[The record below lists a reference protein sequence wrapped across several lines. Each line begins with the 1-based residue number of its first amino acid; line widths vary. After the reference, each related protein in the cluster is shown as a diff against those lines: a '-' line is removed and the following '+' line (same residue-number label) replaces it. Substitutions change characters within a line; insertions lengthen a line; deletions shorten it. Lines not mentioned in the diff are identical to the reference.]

1 MSEQMREDFER
12 VMPAPRYVYWD
23 VEHQRYMSSGN
34 PLGCIEYQG
43 KWTGWQASHDAQP
56 TGYTAI
62 DMTTAAADG
71 FRDGAESAQA
81 LRKALSECTASLE
94 GEMLQKYHGKKPE
107 DMHPVTRRDYD
118 RDMAEI
124 NGYKALSKEG

>member
-1 MSEQMREDFER
+1 MSEQMREEFENSSRFKGMDFTR
-12 VMPAPRYVYWD
+12 SVTHP
-23 VEHQRYMSSGN
+23 
-34 PLGCIEYQG
+34 EYYESPYANG
-43 KWTGWQASHDAQP
+43 ALDGWKAKAESQ
-56 TGYTAI
+56 YTAI

-71 FRDGAESAQA
+71 FRDGVASAQV

-94 GEMLQKYHGKKPE
+94 GEILQKYHGQKPE

-124 NGYKALSKEG
+124 EGYKDAIKEETQ